1 MARIRWSAFTAVVL
15 ALTLAGGS
23 AAARDPG
30 KAPKDD
36 KHKRVPGE
44 LIVKFRPG
52 VTPSKKEQALAAAGL
67 KAKKKLTADGRFEL
81 AAGDPDTTELAL
93 KQLGSD
99 PRVAYAEPNFVVSA
113 FRTPN
118 DPSFGQLWGLVN
130 NGQTVDGASGALDAD
145 IDAELAW
152 DVSTGSSA
160 TVVGIID
167 TGVDFSHP
175 DLAGAQW
182 INQGE
187 NCTGCRTNGVDDDGN
202 GYVDDWRGWDF
213 INEDNDPFDDH
224 GHGTHL
230 AGTIAATGN
239 NGVGVAGIN
248 WTGRVAALKFLD
260 WFGSG
265 DIADAVRA
273 LDYATNK
280 GIKITNNSWGGSEDS
295 LALRDAIESFGA
307 AGGLYVAAAGND
319 GANADQAPMFPA
331 AYPSSAIISVA
342 ASDSR
347 DQFASF
353 SNRGRTSVDLAAP
366 GVSIYSTLPGNT
378 YDWWSGTS
386 MATPHVAGAAALV
399 KAAHPGAGSMAIK
412 ALLLRTVDAK
422 ASLAET
428 ATGGRLNVGN
438 AVRCSGTPQLLFDE
452 PAAGFQA
459 IPGEPL
465 RVVALAGVCG
475 DPTATLTAT
484 ANGVS
489 FTLTARGDGYYSG
502 VVAPAAIGPLTIS
515 VTAAAGSVT
524 DTRSVAGTVAENF
537 VFSDDAYAWVDAT
550 AGGTNTGIRDD
561 DGSVTIP
568 IPFGFRFF
576 GTSYTSV
583 KASTNGYLVFGPSA
597 ATDWSNVRLP
607 AAPAPNGIVAPFWDD
622 LRLSSRGAIW
632 YRTVG
637 TAPNRRFVVEW
648 AGVPRYYDV
657 GDATFEA
664 ILEEST
670 GDVVFQY
677 QDVDFGDEFTNFGL
691 SATVGVEDTT
701 GAVGRTFSVDQASLA
716 PYARAKALRLHYRG
730 AGAAPPDSI
739 PPAAP
744 TGLGATPGTRSVSL
758 DWADNAESDL
768 GSYRVYRD
776 GVQIGNPSASAFTD
790 SGLTAGVTYRYRVT
804 AVDRSL
810 NESQPSS
817 EVSAV
822 PLAAPVV
829 ETFAPDAFTVVAGA
843 RSSGTLASLAADD
856 GNRLVVTGRPVAE
869 VVVSRTIPSHSLQG
883 LRRLQIDYEGR
894 TANTAESLTLR
905 AFDWTAGT
913 WATLYGP
920 VTGVTADR
928 RLSFDLA
935 SPGRFVSSAGQVR
948 FSVRGERSKGSTT
961 RTDLVSFTVE
971 R

>member
-52 VTPSKKEQALAAAGL
+52 VTLSKKEQALAAAGL

-213 INEDNDPFDDH
+213 IHEDNDPFDDH
-224 GHGTHL
+224 GHGTHV

-265 DIADAVRA
+265 SVADAVRA
-273 LDYATNK
+273 VDYATQK
-280 GIKITNNSWGGSEDS
+280 GIRITNNSWGGSENS
-295 LALRDAIESFGA
+295 QALLEAIERAGA

-319 GANADQAPMFPA
+319 GVNADQTPMYPA
-331 AYPSSAIISVA
+331 AYTSSAIVSVA

-366 GVSIYSTLPGNT
+366 GVGIYSTLPGNS

-399 KAAHPGAGSMAIK
+399 KAARPGAGSMAIK

-422 ASLAET
+422 ASLADT
-428 ATGGRLNVGN
+428 ATGGRLNVGS
-438 AVRCSGTPQLLFDE
+438 AVRCSGTPQLWLDE
-452 PAAGFQA
+452 PSAGFQA
-459 IPGEPL
+459 IPGEPVQ
-465 RVVALAGVCG
+465 VVALAGVCG
-475 DPTATLTAT
+475 EPTATMAAT
-484 ANGVS
+484 ANGTA
-489 FTLTARGDGYYSG
+489 FTLAARGDGYYSG
-502 VVAPAAIGPLTIS
+502 TFVPTVIGPLTIA
-515 VTAAAGSVT
+515 VAATAGSAT
-524 DTRSVAGTVAENF
+524 DTGSVAGTVAENF
-537 VFSDDAYAWVDAT
+537 VFSDDTYVWVDAT

-561 DGSVTIP
+561 DASVTIP
-568 IPFGFRFF
+568 LPFAFRFF
-576 GTSYTSV
+576 GASYTSV
-583 KASTNGYLVFGPSA
+583 KASTNGYLVFGSSA
-597 ATDWSNVRLP
+597 ASGWSNERLP
-607 AAPAPNGIVAPFWDD
+607 AAAVPNGIVAPFWDD
-622 LRLSSRGAIW
+622 LRLSTRGAIW

-648 AGVPRYYDV
+648 DAVPHYFDV
-657 GDATFEA
+657 GGATFEA

-677 QDVDFGDEFTNFGL
+677 QDVDFGDEFVNDGA
-691 SATVGVEDTT
+691 SATVGIEDTT
-701 GAVGRTFSVDQASLA
+701 GTVGRTFSVDQASLA
-716 PYARAKALRLHYRG
+716 SYEGAKALRLRYRG
-730 AGAAPPDSI
+730 GDADPPDST

-744 TGLGATPGTRSVSL
+744 TGLAATAGVRSVSL
-758 DWADNAESDL
+758 DWADNSESDL

-776 GVQIGNPSASAFTD
+776 GVQVGTPTASAFTD
-790 SGLTAGVTYRYRVT
+790 TGLTAGVTYRYRVT
-804 AVDRSL
+804 AVDSSL
-810 NESQPSS
+810 NESQPSG
-817 EVSAV
+817 EASAV

-829 ETFAPDAFTVVAGA
+829 ETFAPDTFTVVAGT
-843 RSSGTLASLAADD
+843 RTGGTLASLSADD
-856 GNRLVVTGRPVAE
+856 GNRLALTGKPTAE
-869 VVVSRTIPSHSLQG
+869 VVASRTIPSESLQG
-883 LRRLQIDYEGR
+883 LQRLKVDFDGQ
-894 TANTAESLTLR
+894 TANGRDTFTLR
-905 AFDWTAGT
+905 AYDWAAGA
-913 WATLYGP
+913 WVTLFGP
-920 VTGVTADR
+920 VTGVTPDR

-935 SPGRFVSSAGQVR
+935 NPARYVSASDEVRVSA
-948 FSVRGERSKGSTT
+948 RGEFRKGSTV
-961 RTDLVSFTVE
+961 RVDLVSFTVE
-971 R
+971 H